1 VKLTSR
7 DVAILQFINEFG
19 FCEMPQINQRFTLR
33 KPRNYQIINKL
44 IRHNLLQHER
54 IFYRRHGL
62 FRLTQA
68 GSRFTSLPPL
78 HRVPLANYHHDLALL
93 NLYLKLR
100 IFYPDSSWI
109 SERKLK
115 HDKYKLGVGQ
125 QGHLPDG
132 ILVFPDGK
140 QIAIEVELSCKSK
153 QRLEAI
159 LKTYAAQ
166 FSLQEV
172 WYFCRQTML
181 PRLQE
186 AAKGMSFVKIHS
198 LNEFLEKQPAAL
210 HVNAGE

>member
-1 VKLTSR
+1 MKLTSR
-7 DVAILQFINEFG
+7 DVTILQFINEFG
-19 FCEMPQINQRFTLR
+19 FCEMPQINQRFDLR
-33 KPRNYQIINKL
+33 KPRNYQLINKL
-44 IRHNLLQHER
+44 MRHGLLHHER
-54 IFYRRHGL
+54 IFYHRHGL

-78 HRVPLANYHHDLALL
+78 HRVSLANYHHDLTVLM
-93 NLYLKLR
+93 LYLKLR
-100 IFYPDSSWI
+100 TFYPNAAWI
-109 SERKLK
+109 TERKLK

-140 QIAIEVELSCKSK
+140 QVAIEVELSCKSK
-153 QRLEAI
+153 QRLETI

-172 WYFCRQTML
+172 WYFCRQSML

-186 AAKGMSFVKIHS
+186 AVKVMPFVKIYS
-198 LNEFLEKQPAAL
+198 LSEFLEKQPTNL
-210 HVNAGE
+210 HVNAG